1 MKAVILAGGMG
12 TRLRPVTGDRP
23 KPMVPLL
30 GKPLMEHIVALLRAQ
45 GFEDICAAVRYRAGD
60 IMAHF
65 GDGSRFGVCMQYR
78 LEQEALG
85 TAGAVKNCEDFCG
98 NEDVLVISGD
108 AACDFDLAALMAE
121 HKRRDAAVTLAL
133 YRHPEPLRYGL
144 AVTDGDN
151 NIRGFVEK
159 PDWNRV
165 VTDLVNTGIYIV
177 SPRAMALVPEGQAF
191 DFAKDLFPLLLRQG
205 ERLLGLPMTGYWC
218 DVGTPLSYYRCCADA
233 LEGRLKIDLPESFL
247 PAAPAGE
254 DSAPE
259 TGESLDCSCHH
270 RAELMGI
277 LSELLMDMG
286 ADYSDG
292 LRLHGRRYE
301 LRIAPLASRSALRI
315 NVQSEDAEFARE
327 LALSAR
333 DLARALDQSGGPEA
347 W

>member
-30 GKPLMEHIVALLRAQ
+30 GKPLMEHIVSLLHDQ
-45 GFEDICAAVRYRAGD
+45 GFTEICAAVRYRAGD

-65 GDGSRFGVCMQYR
+65 GDGSRFGVHMQYR
-78 LEQEALG
+78 LEQEPLG
-85 TAGAVKNCEDFCG
+85 TAGAVKNCEDFCSG
-98 NEDVLVISGD
+98 EDVLVISGD

-121 HKRRDAAVTLAL
+121 HQRRNAAVTLAL

-151 NIRGFVEK
+151 RVRGFVEK
-159 PDWNRV
+159 PDWSRV

-177 SPRAMALVPEGQAF
+177 SPRAMAQVPEGQAF

-205 ERLLGLPMTGYWC
+205 ELLLGLPMAGYWC
-218 DVGTPLSYYRCCADA
+218 DVGTPVSYYRCCADA
-233 LEGRLKIDLPESFL
+233 LEGRLRIDLPESFRSA
-247 PAAPAGE
+247 PAAGE
-254 DSAPE
+254 DSVPAA
-259 TGESLDCSCHH
+259 GENLDCACHH
-270 RAELMGI
+270 RAELMGV

-292 LRLHGRRYE
+292 LRLHGKGYE
-301 LRIAPLASRSALRI
+301 LRISPLASRSALRI
-315 NVQSEDAEFARE
+315 SVQSEDAEFARQ

-333 DLARALDQSGGPEA
+333 DLAKALDQSAGNRLQ
-347 W
+347 

>member
-30 GKPLMEHIVALLRAQ
+30 GKPLMEHIVSLLHDQ
-45 GFEDICAAVRYRAGD
+45 GFTEICAAVRYRAGD

-65 GDGSRFGVCMQYR
+65 GDGSRFGVHMQYR
-78 LEQEALG
+78 LEQEPLG

-98 NEDVLVISGD
+98 GEDVLVISGD

-121 HKRRDAAVTLAL
+121 HQRRNAAVTLAL

-151 NIRGFVEK
+151 RVRGFVEK
-159 PDWNRV
+159 PDWSRV

-177 SPRAMALVPEGQAF
+177 SPRAMAQVPEGQAF

-205 ERLLGLPMTGYWC
+205 ELLLGLPMAGYWC
-218 DVGTPLSYYRCCADA
+218 DVGTPVSYYRCCADA
-233 LEGRLKIDLPESFL
+233 LEGRLRIDLPESFRSA
-247 PAAPAGE
+247 PAAGE
-254 DSAPE
+254 DSVPAA
-259 TGESLDCSCHH
+259 GENLDCACHH
-270 RAELMGI
+270 RAELMGV

-292 LRLHGRRYE
+292 LRLHGKGYE
-301 LRIAPLASRSALRI
+301 LRISPLASRSALRI
-315 NVQSEDAEFARE
+315 SVQSEDAEFARQ

-333 DLARALDQSGGPEA
+333 DLAKALDQSAGNRLQ
-347 W
+347 

>member
-30 GKPLMEHIVALLRAQ
+30 GKPLMEHIVSLLHDQ
-45 GFEDICAAVRYRAGD
+45 GFTEICAAVRYRAGD
-60 IMAHF
+60 IIAHF
-65 GDGSRFGVCMQYR
+65 GDGSRFGVHMQYR
-78 LEQEALG
+78 LEQEPLG
-85 TAGAVKNCEDFCG
+85 TAGAVKNCEDFCSG
-98 NEDVLVISGD
+98 EDVLVISGD

-121 HKRRDAAVTLAL
+121 HQRRNAAVTLAL

-151 NIRGFVEK
+151 RVRGFVEK
-159 PDWNRV
+159 PDWSRV

-177 SPRAMALVPEGQAF
+177 SPRAMAQVPEGQAF

-205 ERLLGLPMTGYWC
+205 ELLLGLPMAGYWC
-218 DVGTPLSYYRCCADA
+218 DVGTPVSYYRCCADA
-233 LEGRLKIDLPESFL
+233 LEGRLRIDLPESFRSA
-247 PAAPAGE
+247 PAAGE
-254 DSAPE
+254 DSVPAA
-259 TGESLDCSCHH
+259 GENLDCACHH
-270 RAELMGI
+270 RAELMGV

-292 LRLHGRRYE
+292 LRIHGKGYE
-301 LRIAPLASRSALRI
+301 LRISPLASRSALRI
-315 NVQSEDAEFARE
+315 SVQSEDAEFARQ

-333 DLARALDQSGGPEA
+333 DLAKALDQSAGNRLQ
-347 W
+347 

>member
-30 GKPLMEHIVALLRAQ
+30 GKPLMEHIVSLLHDQ
-45 GFEDICAAVRYRAGD
+45 GFTEICAAVRYRAGD

-65 GDGSRFGVCMQYR
+65 GDGSRFGVHMQYR
-78 LEQEALG
+78 LEQEPLG

-98 NEDVLVISGD
+98 GEDVLVISGD

-121 HKRRDAAVTLAL
+121 HQRRNAAVTLAL

-151 NIRGFVEK
+151 RVRGFVEK
-159 PDWNRV
+159 PDWSRV

-177 SPRAMALVPEGQAF
+177 SPRAMAQVPEGQAF

-205 ERLLGLPMTGYWC
+205 ELLLGLPMAGYWC
-218 DVGTPLSYYRCCADA
+218 DVGTPVSYYRCCADA
-233 LEGRLKIDLPESFL
+233 LEGRLRIDLPESFRSA
-247 PAAPAGE
+247 PAAGE
-254 DSAPE
+254 DSVPAA
-259 TGESLDCSCHH
+259 GENLDCACHH
-270 RAELMGI
+270 RAELMGV

-292 LRLHGRRYE
+292 LRLHGKGYE
-301 LRIAPLASRSALRI
+301 LRISPLASRSALRI
-315 NVQSEDAEFARE
+315 SVQSEDAEFARQ

-333 DLARALDQSGGPEA
+333 DLARALDQRGDDRPQ
-347 W
+347 

>member
-30 GKPLMEHIVALLRAQ
+30 GKPLMEHIVSLLHDQ
-45 GFEDICAAVRYRAGD
+45 GFTEICAAVRYRAGD

-65 GDGSRFGVCMQYR
+65 SDGSRFGVHMQYR
-78 LEQEALG
+78 LEQEPLG
-85 TAGAVKNCEDFCG
+85 TAGAVKNCEDFCSG
-98 NEDVLVISGD
+98 EDVLVISGD

-121 HKRRDAAVTLAL
+121 HQRRNAAVTLAL

-151 NIRGFVEK
+151 RVRGFVEK
-159 PDWNRV
+159 PDWSRV

-177 SPRAMALVPEGQAF
+177 SPRAMAQVPEGQAF

-205 ERLLGLPMTGYWC
+205 ELLLGLPMAGYWC
-218 DVGTPLSYYRCCADA
+218 DVGTPVSYYRCCADA
-233 LEGRLKIDLPESFL
+233 LEGRLKIDLPEAFR
-247 PAAPAGE
+247 PAAAAGE
-254 DSAPE
+254 DSPCEA
-259 TGESLDCSCHH
+259 GESLDCACHD

-277 LSELLMDMG
+277 LSELLLDMG

-292 LRLHGRRYE
+292 LRLHGKGYE
-301 LRIAPLASRSALRI
+301 LRISPLASRSALRI
-315 NVQSEDAEFARE
+315 SVQSEDAEFARE

-333 DLARALDQSGGPEA
+333 DLARALDQNAGSQSQ
-347 W
+347 